1 MKFLE
6 LCAGI
11 GGFRQALE
19 NLGCECVGWSEI
31 DKYAI
36 KLYSAWYND
45 NCNFGDVTKI
55 NAETLPDF
63 DLLVGGFPC
72 QAFSIAGKRMGFD
85 DTRGTIFF
93 DFARIMKAK
102 KPKFA
107 IFENVKGLLNH
118 DGGKTY
124 ETILQTLNELGYD
137 AQWGILNTKFHG
149 LPQNRERVYIVAN
162 LRERSST
169 KILFERGD
177 GITDKVERTEQ
188 SIIGDYYTENG
199 KTHQWGG
206 VIGDESI
213 APCLMASEY
222 KSPRIVKIGSRE
234 LDIVGNYYTKSG
246 KTHQR
251 MEIHAESGVMSCLAA
266 TDYKQPRMIKIGDID
281 GLNTQYSRVY
291 DSEGVS
297 TTINAQGGGLGAKTG
312 LYKVGAIDGVF
323 RLKQGNRVYGVNGKA
338 RTICAE
344 GGGYGGY
351 TGLYTNSEQTKVRRL
366 TPKECF
372 RLQGFKDEMVELG
385 YKLGIS
391 DTQLY
396 KMAGNAVSVP
406 VVEWV
411 AQRVLNWDNLR
422 DVGSI
427 QTDSSLSCWE

>member
-19 NLGCECVGWSEI
+19 NLGCECVGYSEI
-31 DKYAI
+31 DKHAI

-45 NCNFGDVTKI
+45 ECNFGDITKI
-55 NAETLPDF
+55 EAEKLSDF
-63 DLLVGGFPC
+63 ELLVGGFPC
-72 QAFSIAGKRMGFD
+72 QAFSVAGKRGGFN

-107 IFENVKGLLNH
+107 IFENVKGLLSH

-124 ETILQTLNELGYD
+124 ETMLRTLDELGYD
-137 AQWGILNTKFHG
+137 AQWATLNTKFHG

-177 GITDKVERTEQ
+177 DITDKVERTELGF
-188 SIIGDYYTENG
+188 I
-199 KTHQWGG
+199 
-206 VIGDESI
+206 
-213 APCLMASEY
+213 
-222 KSPRIVKIGSRE
+222 
-234 LDIVGNYYTKSG
+234 GNYYTKSG
-246 KTHQR
+246 KAHQR
-251 MEIHAESGVMSCLAA
+251 SGVLSGDSVAPCLNAS
-266 TDYKQPRMIKIGDID
+266 DYKEPRIVKIGSIGGKPCQSDQVYSPSGVSVTLSAQNGGKGAMTGLYKIGEID

-297 TTINAQGGGLGAKTG
+297 TTLNAQGGGLGAKTG
-312 LYKVGAIDGVF
+312 LYKIGTAGNDSLSNRIYSDKGVSAT
-323 RLKQGNRVYGVNGKA
+323 LCAGNN
-338 RTICAE
+338 
-344 GGGYGGY
+344 GGGKRVG
-351 TGLYTNSEQTKVRRL
+351 GLYNIGDKVRRL

-422 DVGSI
+422 NVGS
-427 QTDSSLSCWE
+427 DYLF

>member
-19 NLGCECVGWSEI
+19 NLGCECVGYSEI
-31 DKYAI
+31 DKHAI

-45 NCNFGDVTKI
+45 ECNFGDITKI
-55 NAETLPDF
+55 EAEKLPDF
-63 DLLVGGFPC
+63 ELLVGGFPC
-72 QAFSIAGKRMGFD
+72 QAFSVAGKRGGFN

-124 ETILQTLNELGYD
+124 ETMLRTLDELGYN
-137 AQWGILNTKFHG
+137 AQWGILNTRFHG

-188 SIIGDYYTENG
+188 SIIGD
-199 KTHQWGG
+199 
-206 VIGDESI
+206 ESI
-213 APCLMASEY
+213 APCLNASDY
-222 KSPRIVKIGSRE
+222 KEPRIVKIGS
-234 LDIVGNYYTKSG
+234 IGG
-246 KTHQR
+246 KPCQSDQVYSP
-251 MEIHAESGVMSCLAA
+251 SGVSVTLSAQNGGKGAMTGL
-266 TDYKQPRMIKIGDID
+266 YKIGDID

-291 DSEGVS
+291 DSEGIS
-297 TTINAQGGGLGAKTG
+297 ATINAQGGGLGAKTG

-323 RLKQGNRVYGVNGKA
+323 RLKQGNRVYDVNGKA

-422 DVGSI
+422 DI
-427 QTDSSLSCWE
+427 DSDYLF

>member
-213 APCLMASEY
+213 APCLMAGEY
-222 KSPRIVKIGSRE
+222 KSPRIVKIGS
-234 LDIVGNYYTKSG
+234 IGG
-246 KTHQR
+246 KPCQSDQVYSP
-251 MEIHAESGVMSCLAA
+251 SGVSVTLSAQNGGKGAMTEL
-266 TDYKQPRMIKIGDID
+266 YKIGEID

-291 DSEGVS
+291 DSDGVS

-422 DVGSI
+422 NVGS
-427 QTDSSLSCWE
+427 DYLF

>member
-31 DKYAI
+31 DKHAI

-55 NAETLPDF
+55 EAETLPDF

-213 APCLMASEY
+213 APCLMATEY
-222 KSPRIVKIGSRE
+222 KSPRIVKIGS
-234 LDIVGNYYTKSG
+234 IGG
-246 KTHQR
+246 KPCQSDQVYSP
-251 MEIHAESGVMSCLAA
+251 SGVSVTLSAQNGGKGAMTGL
-266 TDYKQPRMIKIGDID
+266 YKIGDID

-291 DSEGVS
+291 DSEGIS
-297 TTINAQGGGLGAKTG
+297 ATINAQGGGLGAKTG
-312 LYKVGAIDGVF
+312 LYNI
-323 RLKQGNRVYGVNGKA
+323 
-338 RTICAE
+338 E
-344 GGGYGGY
+344 H
-351 TGLYTNSEQTKVRRL
+351 KVRRL

-385 YKLGIS
+385 YNIGIS

-411 AQRVLNWDNLR
+411 AKRVLNWDNLQNV
-422 DVGSI
+422 DTI
-427 QTDSSLSCWE
+427 QTDNLLNCWN

>member
-19 NLGCECVGWSEI
+19 NLGCECVGYSEI
-31 DKYAI
+31 DKHAI

-45 NCNFGDVTKI
+45 ECNFGDITKI
-55 NAETLPDF
+55 EAEKLPDF
-63 DLLVGGFPC
+63 ELLVGGFPC
-72 QAFSIAGKRMGFD
+72 QAFSVAGKRGGFN

-124 ETILQTLNELGYD
+124 ETMLRTLDELGYN

-169 KILFERGD
+169 KILFERGND
-177 GITDKVERTEQ
+177 SADKVERTENG
-188 SIIGDYYTENG
+188 IIGQFYNRKG
-199 KTHQWGG
+199 KTHQDLG
-206 VIGDESI
+206 VIS
-213 APCLMASEY
+213 SEGHSPALLATTH
-222 KSPRIVKIGSRE
+222 KNPRIV
-234 LDIVGNYYTKSG
+234 
-246 KTHQR
+246 
-251 MEIHAESGVMSCLAA
+251 
-266 TDYKQPRMIKIGDID
+266 KIGDID

-291 DSEGVS
+291 DSKGVS

-422 DVGSI
+422 DI
-427 QTDSSLSCWE
+427 DSDYLF

>member
-31 DKYAI
+31 DKHAI

-124 ETILQTLNELGYD
+124 ETILQTLDELGYD

-177 GITDKVERTEQ
+177 GLTDKVERTEQ

-213 APCLMASEY
+213 APCLMAGEY
-222 KSPRIVKIGSRE
+222 KSPRIVKIGS
-234 LDIVGNYYTKSG
+234 IGG
-246 KTHQR
+246 KPCQSDQVYSP
-251 MEIHAESGVMSCLAA
+251 SGVSVTLSAQNGGKGAM
-266 TDYKQPRMIKIGDID
+266 TGVYRIGDID

-291 DSEGVS
+291 DSEGIS
-297 TTINAQGGGLGAKTG
+297 ATINAQGGGLGAKTG
-312 LYKVGAIDGVF
+312 LYNI
-323 RLKQGNRVYGVNGKA
+323 
-338 RTICAE
+338 E
-344 GGGYGGY
+344 H
-351 TGLYTNSEQTKVRRL
+351 KVRRL

-385 YKLGIS
+385 YSIGIS

-411 AQRVLNWDNLR
+411 AQRVLNWDNLQSV
-422 DVGSI
+422 DTI
-427 QTDSSLSCWE
+427 QNDNLLGCWN

>member
-19 NLGCECVGWSEI
+19 NLGCECVGYSEI
-31 DKYAI
+31 DKHAI

-45 NCNFGDVTKI
+45 ECNFGDITKI
-55 NAETLPDF
+55 EAEKLPDF
-63 DLLVGGFPC
+63 ELLVGGFPC
-72 QAFSIAGKRMGFD
+72 QAFSVAGKRGGFN

-124 ETILQTLNELGYD
+124 ETMLRTLDELGYD

-169 KILFERGD
+169 KILFERGND
-177 GITDKVERTEQ
+177 SADKVERTENG
-188 SIIGDYYTENG
+188 IIGQFYNRKG
-199 KTHQWGG
+199 KTHQDLG
-206 VIGDESI
+206 VIS
-213 APCLMASEY
+213 SEGHSPALLATTH
-222 KSPRIVKIGSRE
+222 KNPRIV
-234 LDIVGNYYTKSG
+234 
-246 KTHQR
+246 
-251 MEIHAESGVMSCLAA
+251 
-266 TDYKQPRMIKIGDID
+266 KIGDID

-312 LYKVGAIDGVF
+312 LYNAGD
-323 RLKQGNRVYGVNGKA
+323 
-338 RTICAE
+338 
-344 GGGYGGY
+344 
-351 TGLYTNSEQTKVRRL
+351 KVRRL

-372 RLQGFKDEMVELG
+372 RLQGFKDEMVDLG

-422 DVGSI
+422 NVGS
-427 QTDSSLSCWE
+427 DYLF

>member
-19 NLGCECVGWSEI
+19 NLGCECVGYSEI
-31 DKYAI
+31 DKHAI

-45 NCNFGDVTKI
+45 EYNFGDITKI
-55 NAETLPDF
+55 EAEKLPDF
-63 DLLVGGFPC
+63 ELLVGGFPC
-72 QAFSIAGKRMGFD
+72 QAFSVAGKRGGFN

-124 ETILQTLNELGYD
+124 ETMLRTLDELGYN

-169 KILFERGD
+169 KILFERGND
-177 GITDKVERTEQ
+177 SADKVERTENG
-188 SIIGDYYTENG
+188 IIGQFYNRKG
-199 KTHQWGG
+199 KTHQYLG
-206 VIGDESI
+206 VIS
-213 APCLMASEY
+213 SEGHSPALLATTH
-222 KSPRIVKIGSRE
+222 KNPRIV
-234 LDIVGNYYTKSG
+234 
-246 KTHQR
+246 
-251 MEIHAESGVMSCLAA
+251 
-266 TDYKQPRMIKIGDID
+266 KIGDID

-291 DSEGVS
+291 DSKGVS

-312 LYKVGAIDGVF
+312 LYNAGD
-323 RLKQGNRVYGVNGKA
+323 
-338 RTICAE
+338 
-344 GGGYGGY
+344 
-351 TGLYTNSEQTKVRRL
+351 KVRRL

-385 YKLGIS
+385 YKLCIS

-422 DVGSI
+422 DIGS
-427 QTDSSLSCWE
+427 DYLF

>member
-19 NLGCECVGWSEI
+19 NLGCECVGYSEI
-31 DKYAI
+31 DKHAI

-45 NCNFGDVTKI
+45 KRNFGDITKI
-55 NAETLPDF
+55 EAEKLPDF
-63 DLLVGGFPC
+63 ELLVGGFPC
-72 QAFSIAGKRMGFD
+72 QAFSVAGKRGGFN

-124 ETILQTLNELGYD
+124 ETMLRTLDELGYD

-169 KILFERGD
+169 KILFERGN
-177 GITDKVERTEQ
+177 GITDKVARIQQ
-188 SIIGDYYTENG
+188 SIIG
-199 KTHQWGG
+199 
-206 VIGDESI
+206 
-213 APCLMASEY
+213 
-222 KSPRIVKIGSRE
+222 
-234 LDIVGNYYTKSG
+234 NYHTKSG

-251 MEIHAESGVMSCLAA
+251 SGVLNENSIAPCLIAS
-266 TDYKQPRMIKIGDID
+266 DYKEPRMVKIGTAGNDSLSNRI
-281 GLNTQYSRVY
+281 YS
-291 DSEGVS
+291 DKGVS
-297 TTINAQGGGLGAKTG
+297 ATLCAGNNGGGKRVGG
-312 LYKVGAIDGVF
+312 LYNI
-323 RLKQGNRVYGVNGKA
+323 
-338 RTICAE
+338 E
-344 GGGYGGY
+344 H
-351 TGLYTNSEQTKVRRL
+351 KVRRL

-391 DTQLY
+391 DSQLY

-422 DVGSI
+422 DI
-427 QTDSSLSCWE
+427 DSDYLF

>member
-19 NLGCECVGWSEI
+19 NLGCECVGYSEI
-31 DKYAI
+31 DKHAI

-45 NCNFGDVTKI
+45 ERNFGDITKI
-55 NAETLPDF
+55 EAEKLPDF
-63 DLLVGGFPC
+63 ELLVGGFPC
-72 QAFSIAGKRMGFD
+72 QAFSVAGKRGGFN

-124 ETILQTLNELGYD
+124 ETMLRTLDELGYN

-177 GITDKVERTEQ
+177 GITDKVERTENG
-188 SIIGDYYTENG
+188 IIEQFYNRKG
-199 KTHQWGG
+199 KTHQDLG
-206 VIGDESI
+206 VIS
-213 APCLMASEY
+213 SEGHSPALLATTH
-222 KSPRIVKIGSRE
+222 KNPRIV
-234 LDIVGNYYTKSG
+234 
-246 KTHQR
+246 
-251 MEIHAESGVMSCLAA
+251 
-266 TDYKQPRMIKIGDID
+266 KIGDID

-291 DSEGVS
+291 DSKGVS

-312 LYKVGAIDGVF
+312 LYKIGTVGNDSLSNRIYSDKGVSAT
-323 RLKQGNRVYGVNGKA
+323 LCAGNN
-338 RTICAE
+338 
-344 GGGYGGY
+344 GGGKRMG
-351 TGLYTNSEQTKVRRL
+351 GLYNTGDKVRRL

-422 DVGSI
+422 DI
-427 QTDSSLSCWE
+427 DSDYLF

>member
-31 DKYAI
+31 DKHAI

-45 NCNFGDVTKI
+45 ECNFGDVTKI
-55 NAETLPDF
+55 EAETLPDF

-213 APCLMASEY
+213 VPCLMAGEY
-222 KSPRIVKIGSRE
+222 KSPRIV
-234 LDIVGNYYTKSG
+234 
-246 KTHQR
+246 
-251 MEIHAESGVMSCLAA
+251 
-266 TDYKQPRMIKIGDID
+266 KIGDID

-291 DSEGVS
+291 DSEGIS
-297 TTINAQGGGLGAKTG
+297 ATINAQGGGLGAKTG

-385 YKLGIS
+385 YSIGIS

-411 AQRVLNWDNLR
+411 AKRVLDWDNLQNI
-422 DVGSI
+422 DTI
-427 QTDSSLSCWE
+427 QNDNLLSCWDKE

>member
-19 NLGCECVGWSEI
+19 NLGCECVGYSEI
-31 DKYAI
+31 DKHAI
-36 KLYSAWYND
+36 KLYSAFFND
-45 NCNFGDVTKI
+45 ERNFGDVTKI
-55 NAETLPDF
+55 EAEKLPDF
-63 DLLVGGFPC
+63 ELLVGGFPC
-72 QAFSIAGKRMGFD
+72 QAFSIAGKRGGFD

-124 ETILQTLNELGYD
+124 ETMLRTLDEIGYD
-137 AQWGILNTKFHG
+137 AQWGILNTRFHG

-162 LRERSST
+162 LRERSAT

-177 GITDKVERTEQ
+177 GITDKVARTQQ
-188 SIIGDYYTENG
+188 SII
-199 KTHQWGG
+199 
-206 VIGDESI
+206 
-213 APCLMASEY
+213 
-222 KSPRIVKIGSRE
+222 
-234 LDIVGNYYTKSG
+234 GNYYTKSG

-251 MEIHAESGVMSCLAA
+251 SGVLNENSIAPCL
-266 TDYKQPRMIKIGDID
+266 TVSDCKEPRMVKI
-281 GLNTQYSRVY
+281 
-291 DSEGVS
+291 
-297 TTINAQGGGLGAKTG
+297 GAKTG
-312 LYKVGAIDGVF
+312 LYSAGD
-323 RLKQGNRVYGVNGKA
+323 
-338 RTICAE
+338 
-344 GGGYGGY
+344 
-351 TGLYTNSEQTKVRRL
+351 KVRRL

-391 DTQLY
+391 DSQLY

-422 DVGSI
+422 NA
-427 QTDSSLSCWE
+427 DSDYLF

>member
-19 NLGCECVGWSEI
+19 NLGCECVGYSEI
-31 DKYAI
+31 DKHAI

-45 NCNFGDVTKI
+45 ECNFGDITKI
-55 NAETLPDF
+55 EAEKLPDF
-63 DLLVGGFPC
+63 ELLVGGFPC
-72 QAFSIAGKRMGFD
+72 QAFSVAGKRGGFN

-124 ETILQTLNELGYD
+124 ETMLRTLDELGYN
-137 AQWGILNTKFHG
+137 AQWGILNTRFHG

-169 KILFERGD
+169 KILFERGN
-177 GITDKVERTEQ
+177 GSADKMERTENG
-188 SIIGDYYTENG
+188 IIGQFYNRKG
-199 KTHQWGG
+199 KTHQDLG
-206 VIGDESI
+206 VISSDGHSP
-213 APCLMASEY
+213 ALLATTH
-222 KSPRIVKIGSRE
+222 KNPRIV
-234 LDIVGNYYTKSG
+234 
-246 KTHQR
+246 
-251 MEIHAESGVMSCLAA
+251 
-266 TDYKQPRMIKIGDID
+266 KIGDID

-312 LYKVGAIDGVF
+312 LYNV
-323 RLKQGNRVYGVNGKA
+323 
-338 RTICAE
+338 E
-344 GGGYGGY
+344 H
-351 TGLYTNSEQTKVRRL
+351 KVRRL

-422 DVGSI
+422 DVGS
-427 QTDSSLSCWE
+427 DYLF

>member
-19 NLGCECVGWSEI
+19 NLGCECVGYSEI

-36 KLYSAWYND
+36 KLYSAFFND
-45 NCNFGDVTKI
+45 ERNFGDVTKI
-55 NAETLPDF
+55 EAEKLPDF
-63 DLLVGGFPC
+63 ELLVGGFPC
-72 QAFSIAGKRMGFD
+72 QAFSIAGKRGGFN

-118 DGGKTY
+118 EGGWTF
-124 ETILQTLNELGYD
+124 ETMLRTLDEIGYD
-137 AQWGILNTKFHG
+137 AQWGILNTRFHG

-177 GITDKVERTEQ
+177 GITDKMERTE
-188 SIIGDYYTENG
+188 SGIIGQFYNRKG
-199 KTHQWGG
+199 KTHQDLG
-206 VIGDESI
+206 VIS
-213 APCLMASEY
+213 SEGHSPALLATTH
-222 KSPRIVKIGSRE
+222 KNPRIV
-234 LDIVGNYYTKSG
+234 
-246 KTHQR
+246 
-251 MEIHAESGVMSCLAA
+251 
-266 TDYKQPRMIKIGDID
+266 KIGDID

-312 LYKVGAIDGVF
+312 LYSAGD
-323 RLKQGNRVYGVNGKA
+323 
-338 RTICAE
+338 
-344 GGGYGGY
+344 
-351 TGLYTNSEQTKVRRL
+351 KVRRL

-391 DTQLY
+391 DSQLY

-411 AQRVLNWDNLR
+411 AQKVLNWDNLR
-422 DVGSI
+422 NA
-427 QTDSSLSCWE
+427 DSDYLF

>member
-19 NLGCECVGWSEI
+19 NLGCECVGYSEI
-31 DKYAI
+31 DKHAI

-45 NCNFGDVTKI
+45 ECNFGDITKI
-55 NAETLPDF
+55 EAEKLPDF
-63 DLLVGGFPC
+63 ELLVGGFPC
-72 QAFSIAGKRMGFD
+72 QAFSVAGKRGGFN

-124 ETILQTLNELGYD
+124 ETMLRTLDELGYD
-137 AQWGILNTKFHG
+137 AQWGILNTRFHG

-169 KILFERGD
+169 KILFERGN
-177 GITDKVERTEQ
+177 GSADKVERTEQ
-188 SIIGDYYTENG
+188 SI
-199 KTHQWGG
+199 
-206 VIGDESI
+206 IGDESI

-222 KSPRIVKIGSRE
+222 KSPRIVKIGS
-234 LDIVGNYYTKSG
+234 IGG
-246 KTHQR
+246 KPCQSDQVYSP
-251 MEIHAESGVMSCLAA
+251 SGVSVTLSAQNGGKGAMTGL
-266 TDYKQPRMIKIGDID
+266 YKIGDID

-411 AQRVLNWDNLR
+411 AQRVLNWGNLR
-422 DVGSI
+422 NVGS
-427 QTDSSLSCWE
+427 DYLF

>member
-93 DFARIMKAK
+93 DFARIMKVK

-222 KSPRIVKIGSRE
+222 KSPRIVKIGS
-234 LDIVGNYYTKSG
+234 IGG
-246 KTHQR
+246 KPCQSDQVYSP
-251 MEIHAESGVMSCLAA
+251 SGVSVTLSAQNGGKGAMTGL
-266 TDYKQPRMIKIGDID
+266 YKIGDID

-291 DSEGVS
+291 DSEGIS
-297 TTINAQGGGLGAKTG
+297 ATINAQGGGLGAKTG
-312 LYKVGAIDGVF
+312 LY
-323 RLKQGNRVYGVNGKA
+323 
-338 RTICAE
+338 TIE
-344 GGGYGGY
+344 H
-351 TGLYTNSEQTKVRRL
+351 KVRRL

-372 RLQGFKDEMVELG
+372 RLQGFKDEMVDLG

-411 AQRVLNWDNLR
+411 TQRVLNWDNLQSV
-422 DVGSI
+422 DTI
-427 QTDSSLSCWE
+427 QNDNLLGCWNKE

>member
-19 NLGCECVGWSEI
+19 NLNCECVGYSEI
-31 DKYAI
+31 DKHAI

-45 NCNFGDVTKI
+45 ECNFGDITKI
-55 NAETLPDF
+55 EAEKLPDF
-63 DLLVGGFPC
+63 ELLVGGFPC
-72 QAFSIAGKRMGFD
+72 QAFSVAGKRGGFN

-124 ETILQTLNELGYD
+124 ETMLRTLDELGYN

-169 KILFERGD
+169 KILFERGND
-177 GITDKVERTEQ
+177 ITDKVERTEQ
-188 SIIGDYYTENG
+188 SIIG
-199 KTHQWGG
+199 
-206 VIGDESI
+206 
-213 APCLMASEY
+213 
-222 KSPRIVKIGSRE
+222 
-234 LDIVGNYYTKSG
+234 NYYTKSG
-246 KTHQR
+246 KAHQR
-251 MEIHAESGVMSCLAA
+251 SGVLNENSIAPCLNAS
-266 TDYKQPRMIKIGDID
+266 DYKEPRIVKIGDID

-297 TTINAQGGGLGAKTG
+297 TTLNAQGGGLGAKTG
-312 LYKVGAIDGVF
+312 RYNA
-323 RLKQGNRVYGVNGKA
+323 GN
-338 RTICAE
+338 
-344 GGGYGGY
+344 
-351 TGLYTNSEQTKVRRL
+351 KVRRL

-422 DVGSI
+422 NVGS
-427 QTDSSLSCWE
+427 DYLF

>member
-19 NLGCECVGWSEI
+19 NLNCECVGYSEI
-31 DKYAI
+31 DKHAI

-45 NCNFGDVTKI
+45 ECNFGDITKI
-55 NAETLPDF
+55 EAEKLPDF
-63 DLLVGGFPC
+63 ELLVGGFPC
-72 QAFSIAGKRMGFD
+72 QAFSIAGKRGGFN

-107 IFENVKGLLNH
+107 IFENVKGLLSH

-124 ETILQTLNELGYD
+124 ETMLRTLDELGYN

-169 KILFERGD
+169 KILFERGND
-177 GITDKVERTEQ
+177 SADKMERTENG
-188 SIIGDYYTENG
+188 IIGQFYNRKG
-199 KTHQWGG
+199 KTHQDLG
-206 VIGDESI
+206 VIS
-213 APCLMASEY
+213 SEGHSPALLATTH
-222 KSPRIVKIGSRE
+222 KNPRIV
-234 LDIVGNYYTKSG
+234 
-246 KTHQR
+246 
-251 MEIHAESGVMSCLAA
+251 
-266 TDYKQPRMIKIGDID
+266 KIGDID

-291 DSEGVS
+291 DSKGVS

-312 LYKVGAIDGVF
+312 LYNAGD
-323 RLKQGNRVYGVNGKA
+323 
-338 RTICAE
+338 
-344 GGGYGGY
+344 
-351 TGLYTNSEQTKVRRL
+351 KVRRL

-385 YKLGIS
+385 YKLCIS

-422 DVGSI
+422 NVGS
-427 QTDSSLSCWE
+427 DYLF

>member
-19 NLGCECVGWSEI
+19 NLGCECVGYSEI
-31 DKYAI
+31 DKHAI

-45 NCNFGDVTKI
+45 ECNFGDITKI
-55 NAETLPDF
+55 EAEKLPDF
-63 DLLVGGFPC
+63 ELLVGGFPC
-72 QAFSIAGKRMGFD
+72 QAFSVAGKRGGFN

-124 ETILQTLNELGYD
+124 ETMLRTLDELGYN

-169 KILFERGD
+169 KILFERGND
-177 GITDKVERTEQ
+177 SADKMERTENG
-188 SIIGDYYTENG
+188 IIGQFYNRKG
-199 KTHQWGG
+199 KTHQDLG
-206 VIGDESI
+206 VIS
-213 APCLMASEY
+213 SEGHSPALLATTH
-222 KSPRIVKIGSRE
+222 KNPRIV
-234 LDIVGNYYTKSG
+234 
-246 KTHQR
+246 
-251 MEIHAESGVMSCLAA
+251 
-266 TDYKQPRMIKIGDID
+266 KIGDID

-312 LYKVGAIDGVF
+312 LYNAGD
-323 RLKQGNRVYGVNGKA
+323 
-338 RTICAE
+338 
-344 GGGYGGY
+344 
-351 TGLYTNSEQTKVRRL
+351 KVRRL

-422 DVGSI
+422 NVGS
-427 QTDSSLSCWE
+427 DYLF

>member
-19 NLGCECVGWSEI
+19 NLGCECVGYSEI
-31 DKYAI
+31 DKHAI

-45 NCNFGDVTKI
+45 ERNFGDITKI
-55 NAETLPDF
+55 EAEKLPDF
-63 DLLVGGFPC
+63 ELLVGGFPC
-72 QAFSIAGKRMGFD
+72 QAFSVAGKRGGFN

-124 ETILQTLNELGYD
+124 ETMLRTLDELGYN

-177 GITDKVERTEQ
+177 DITDKMERTE
-188 SIIGDYYTENG
+188 
-199 KTHQWGG
+199 
-206 VIGDESI
+206 
-213 APCLMASEY
+213 SE
-222 KSPRIVKIGSRE
+222 I
-234 LDIVGNYYTKSG
+234 SG
-246 KTHQR
+246 
-251 MEIHAESGVMSCLAA
+251 E
-266 TDYKQPRMIKIGDID
+266 
-281 GLNTQYSRVY
+281 
-291 DSEGVS
+291 
-297 TTINAQGGGLGAKTG
+297 LGAKTG
-312 LYKVGAIDGVF
+312 LYKIGTIGNDSLSNRIYSDKGVSAT
-323 RLKQGNRVYGVNGKA
+323 LCAGNN
-338 RTICAE
+338 
-344 GGGYGGY
+344 GGGKRMG
-351 TGLYTNSEQTKVRRL
+351 GLYNTGDKVRRL

-385 YKLGIS
+385 YKLCIS

-422 DVGSI
+422 NVDTI
-427 QTDSSLSCWE
+427 QTDNLLSCWDKE

>member
-11 GGFRQALE
+11 GGFRQVLE
-19 NLGCECVGWSEI
+19 NLGCECVGYSEI
-31 DKYAI
+31 DKHAI

-45 NCNFGDVTKI
+45 ECNFGDITKI
-55 NAETLPDF
+55 EAEKLPDF
-63 DLLVGGFPC
+63 ELLAGGFPC
-72 QAFSIAGKRMGFD
+72 QAFSVAGKRGGFN

-124 ETILQTLNELGYD
+124 ETMLRTLDELGYN
-137 AQWGILNTKFHG
+137 AQWGILNTRFHG

-169 KILFERGD
+169 KILFERGN
-177 GITDKVERTEQ
+177 GSADKVERTENG
-188 SIIGDYYTENG
+188 IIGQFYNRKG
-199 KTHQWGG
+199 KTHQGSG
-206 VIGDESI
+206 VIS
-213 APCLMASEY
+213 SEGYSPTLLATTY
-222 KSPRIVKIGSRE
+222 KNPRIV
-234 LDIVGNYYTKSG
+234 
-246 KTHQR
+246 
-251 MEIHAESGVMSCLAA
+251 
-266 TDYKQPRMIKIGDID
+266 KIGDID

-312 LYKVGAIDGVF
+312 LYNAGD
-323 RLKQGNRVYGVNGKA
+323 
-338 RTICAE
+338 
-344 GGGYGGY
+344 
-351 TGLYTNSEQTKVRRL
+351 KVRRL

-411 AQRVLNWDNLR
+411 AQRVLNWDSLR
-422 DVGSI
+422 DI
-427 QTDSSLSCWE
+427 DSDYLF

>member
-19 NLGCECVGWSEI
+19 NLGCECVGYSEI
-31 DKYAI
+31 DKHAI

-45 NCNFGDVTKI
+45 EYNFGDITKI
-55 NAETLPDF
+55 EAEKLPDF
-63 DLLVGGFPC
+63 ELLVGGFPC
-72 QAFSIAGKRMGFD
+72 QAFSVAGKRGGFN

-93 DFARIMKAK
+93 DFARIIKVK

-124 ETILQTLNELGYD
+124 ETMLRTLDELGYN
-137 AQWGILNTKFHG
+137 AQWGILNTRFHG

-169 KILFERGD
+169 KILFERGND
-177 GITDKVERTEQ
+177 SADKVERTENG
-188 SIIGDYYTENG
+188 IIGQFYNRKG
-199 KTHQWGG
+199 KTHQDLG
-206 VIGDESI
+206 VIS
-213 APCLMASEY
+213 SEGHSPALLATTH
-222 KSPRIVKIGSRE
+222 KNPRIV
-234 LDIVGNYYTKSG
+234 
-246 KTHQR
+246 
-251 MEIHAESGVMSCLAA
+251 
-266 TDYKQPRMIKIGDID
+266 KIGDID

-312 LYKVGAIDGVF
+312 LY
-323 RLKQGNRVYGVNGKA
+323 N
-338 RTICAE
+338 
-344 GGGYGGY
+344 
-351 TGLYTNSEQTKVRRL
+351 TGDKVRRL

-411 AQRVLNWDNLR
+411 AQRVLNWDSLR
-422 DVGSI
+422 DI
-427 QTDSSLSCWE
+427 DIDYLF

>member
-31 DKYAI
+31 DKHAI

-45 NCNFGDVTKI
+45 DCNFGDVTKI

-177 GITDKVERTEQ
+177 DITDKVERTEQ

-213 APCLMASEY
+213 APCLMAGEY
-222 KSPRIVKIGSRE
+222 KSPRIV
-234 LDIVGNYYTKSG
+234 
-246 KTHQR
+246 
-251 MEIHAESGVMSCLAA
+251 
-266 TDYKQPRMIKIGDID
+266 KIGDID

-291 DSEGVS
+291 DSEGIS
-297 TTINAQGGGLGAKTG
+297 ATINAQGGGLGAKTG

-411 AQRVLNWDNLR
+411 AQRVLNWDNLQSV
-422 DVGSI
+422 DTI
-427 QTDSSLSCWE
+427 QNDNLLGCWN

>member
-19 NLGCECVGWSEI
+19 NLGCECVGYSEI
-31 DKYAI
+31 DKHAI

-45 NCNFGDVTKI
+45 ECNFGDITKI
-55 NAETLPDF
+55 EAEKLPDF
-63 DLLVGGFPC
+63 ELLVGGFPC
-72 QAFSIAGKRMGFD
+72 QAFSVAGKRGGFN

-124 ETILQTLNELGYD
+124 ETMLRTLDELGYN

-169 KILFERGD
+169 KILFERGND
-177 GITDKVERTEQ
+177 SADKVERTENG
-188 SIIGDYYTENG
+188 IIGQFYNRKG
-199 KTHQWGG
+199 KTHQDLG
-206 VIGDESI
+206 VIS
-213 APCLMASEY
+213 SEGHSPALLATTH
-222 KSPRIVKIGSRE
+222 KNPRIV
-234 LDIVGNYYTKSG
+234 
-246 KTHQR
+246 
-251 MEIHAESGVMSCLAA
+251 
-266 TDYKQPRMIKIGDID
+266 KIGDID

-312 LYKVGAIDGVF
+312 LYNAGD
-323 RLKQGNRVYGVNGKA
+323 
-338 RTICAE
+338 
-344 GGGYGGY
+344 
-351 TGLYTNSEQTKVRRL
+351 KVRRL

-422 DVGSI
+422 NVGS
-427 QTDSSLSCWE
+427 DYLF

>member
-19 NLGCECVGWSEI
+19 NLGCECVGYSEI
-31 DKYAI
+31 DKHAI

-45 NCNFGDVTKI
+45 ECNFGDITKI
-55 NAETLPDF
+55 EAEKLPDF
-63 DLLVGGFPC
+63 ELLVGGFPC
-72 QAFSIAGKRMGFD
+72 QAFSVAGKRGGFN

-124 ETILQTLNELGYD
+124 ETMLRTLDELGYN

-169 KILFERGD
+169 KILFERGND
-177 GITDKVERTEQ
+177 SADKMERTENG
-188 SIIGDYYTENG
+188 IIGQFYNRKG
-199 KTHQWGG
+199 KTHQDLG
-206 VIGDESI
+206 VIS
-213 APCLMASEY
+213 SEGHSPALLATTH
-222 KSPRIVKIGSRE
+222 KNPRIV
-234 LDIVGNYYTKSG
+234 
-246 KTHQR
+246 
-251 MEIHAESGVMSCLAA
+251 
-266 TDYKQPRMIKIGDID
+266 KIGDID

-312 LYKVGAIDGVF
+312 LYNAGD
-323 RLKQGNRVYGVNGKA
+323 
-338 RTICAE
+338 
-344 GGGYGGY
+344 
-351 TGLYTNSEQTKVRRL
+351 KVRRL

-385 YKLGIS
+385 YKLCIS

-422 DVGSI
+422 NVGS
-427 QTDSSLSCWE
+427 DYLF

>member
-55 NAETLPDF
+55 EAETLPDF

-213 APCLMASEY
+213 APCLMAGEY
-222 KSPRIVKIGSRE
+222 KSPRIV
-234 LDIVGNYYTKSG
+234 
-246 KTHQR
+246 
-251 MEIHAESGVMSCLAA
+251 
-266 TDYKQPRMIKIGDID
+266 KIGDID

-291 DSEGVS
+291 DSEGIS
-297 TTINAQGGGLGAKTG
+297 ATINAQGGGLGAKTG

-385 YKLGIS
+385 YSIGIS

-411 AQRVLNWDNLR
+411 AQRVLNWDNLQSV
-422 DVGSI
+422 DTI
-427 QTDSSLSCWE
+427 QNDNLLSCWDKE

>member
-19 NLGCECVGWSEI
+19 NLGCECVGYSEI

-36 KLYSAWYND
+36 KLYSAFFND
-45 NCNFGDVTKI
+45 ERNFGDITKI
-55 NAETLPDF
+55 EAEKLPDF
-63 DLLVGGFPC
+63 ELLVGGFPC
-72 QAFSIAGKRMGFD
+72 QAFSVAGKRGGFD

-93 DFARIMKAK
+93 DFARILKAK
-102 KPKFA
+102 KPTFG

-124 ETILQTLNELGYD
+124 ETMLRTLDELGYD
-137 AQWGILNTKFHG
+137 AQWGILNTRFHG
-149 LPQNRERVYIVAN
+149 LPQNRERVYVVAN

-177 GITDKVERTEQ
+177 GSADKMERTEQ
-188 SIIGDYYTENG
+188 SIIGDYYT
-199 KTHQWGG
+199 
-206 VIGDESI
+206 
-213 APCLMASEY
+213 
-222 KSPRIVKIGSRE
+222 
-234 LDIVGNYYTKSG
+234 KSG

-251 MEIHAESGVMSCLAA
+251 SGVLNENSIAPCL
-266 TDYKQPRMIKIGDID
+266 TVSDCKEPRMVKI
-281 GLNTQYSRVY
+281 
-291 DSEGVS
+291 
-297 TTINAQGGGLGAKTG
+297 GAKTG
-312 LYKVGAIDGVF
+312 LYSAGD
-323 RLKQGNRVYGVNGKA
+323 
-338 RTICAE
+338 
-344 GGGYGGY
+344 
-351 TGLYTNSEQTKVRRL
+351 KVRRL

-372 RLQGFKDEMVELG
+372 RLQGFKDEMVELS

-391 DTQLY
+391 DSQLY

-422 DVGSI
+422 NA
-427 QTDSSLSCWE
+427 DSDYLF

>member
-19 NLGCECVGWSEI
+19 NLGCECVGYSEI
-31 DKYAI
+31 DKHAI

-45 NCNFGDVTKI
+45 ECNFGDITKI
-55 NAETLPDF
+55 EAEKLPDF
-63 DLLVGGFPC
+63 ELLVGGFPC
-72 QAFSIAGKRMGFD
+72 QAFSVAGKRGGFN

-124 ETILQTLNELGYD
+124 ETMLRTLDELGYN

-169 KILFERGD
+169 KILFERGND
-177 GITDKVERTEQ
+177 SADKVERTEQ
-188 SIIGDYYTENG
+188 SIIGAMTGLY
-199 KTHQWGG
+199 
-206 VIGDESI
+206 
-213 APCLMASEY
+213 
-222 KSPRIVKIGSRE
+222 
-234 LDIVGNYYTKSG
+234 
-246 KTHQR
+246 
-251 MEIHAESGVMSCLAA
+251 
-266 TDYKQPRMIKIGDID
+266 KIGDID
-281 GLNTQYSRVY
+281 DLNTQYSRVY
-291 DSEGVS
+291 DSEGIS
-297 TTINAQGGGLGAKTG
+297 ATINAQGGGLGAKTG

-422 DVGSI
+422 NVGS
-427 QTDSSLSCWE
+427 DYLF

>member
-19 NLGCECVGWSEI
+19 NLGCECVGYSEI
-31 DKYAI
+31 DKHAI

-45 NCNFGDVTKI
+45 ECNFGDITKI
-55 NAETLPDF
+55 EAEKLPDF
-63 DLLVGGFPC
+63 ELLVGGFPC
-72 QAFSIAGKRMGFD
+72 QAFSVAGKRGGFN

-124 ETILQTLNELGYD
+124 ETMLRTLDELGYN

-177 GITDKVERTEQ
+177 GGADKVERTENG
-188 SIIGDYYTENG
+188 IIGQFYNRKG
-199 KTHQWGG
+199 KTHQDLG
-206 VIGDESI
+206 VIS
-213 APCLMASEY
+213 SEGHSPALLATTH
-222 KSPRIVKIGSRE
+222 KNPRIV
-234 LDIVGNYYTKSG
+234 
-246 KTHQR
+246 
-251 MEIHAESGVMSCLAA
+251 
-266 TDYKQPRMIKIGDID
+266 KIGDID

-411 AQRVLNWDNLR
+411 AQRVLSWDNLR
-422 DVGSI
+422 NV
-427 QTDSSLSCWE
+427 DSDYLF

>member
-19 NLGCECVGWSEI
+19 NLGCECVGYSEI
-31 DKYAI
+31 DKHAI

-45 NCNFGDVTKI
+45 ECNFGDITKI
-55 NAETLPDF
+55 EAEKLPDF
-63 DLLVGGFPC
+63 ELLVGGFPC
-72 QAFSIAGKRMGFD
+72 QAFSVAGKRGGFN

-124 ETILQTLNELGYD
+124 ETMLRTLDELGYN

-169 KILFERGD
+169 KILFERGND
-177 GITDKVERTEQ
+177 SADKMERTENG
-188 SIIGDYYTENG
+188 IIGQFYNRKG
-199 KTHQWGG
+199 KTHQDLG
-206 VIGDESI
+206 VIS
-213 APCLMASEY
+213 SEGQSPALLATTH
-222 KSPRIVKIGSRE
+222 KNPRIV
-234 LDIVGNYYTKSG
+234 
-246 KTHQR
+246 
-251 MEIHAESGVMSCLAA
+251 
-266 TDYKQPRMIKIGDID
+266 KIGDID
-281 GLNTQYSRVY
+281 GLITQYSRVY

-312 LYKVGAIDGVF
+312 LYKIGTIGNDSLSNRIYSDKGVSAT
-323 RLKQGNRVYGVNGKA
+323 LCAGNN
-338 RTICAE
+338 
-344 GGGYGGY
+344 GGGKRMG
-351 TGLYTNSEQTKVRRL
+351 GLYNTGDKVRRL

-411 AQRVLNWDNLR
+411 AQRVLNWDSLR
-422 DVGSI
+422 NVGS
-427 QTDSSLSCWE
+427 DYLF

>member
-19 NLGCECVGWSEI
+19 NLGCECVGYSEI
-31 DKYAI
+31 DKHAI

-45 NCNFGDVTKI
+45 ECNFGDITKI
-55 NAETLPDF
+55 EAEKLPDF
-63 DLLVGGFPC
+63 ELLVGGFPC
-72 QAFSIAGKRMGFD
+72 QAFSVAGKRGGFN

-124 ETILQTLNELGYD
+124 ETMLRTLDELGYD

-177 GITDKVERTEQ
+177 DSADKVERTENG
-188 SIIGDYYTENG
+188 IIGQFYNRKG
-199 KTHQWGG
+199 KTHQDLG
-206 VIGDESI
+206 VIS
-213 APCLMASEY
+213 SEGHSPALLATTH
-222 KSPRIVKIGSRE
+222 KNPRIV
-234 LDIVGNYYTKSG
+234 
-246 KTHQR
+246 
-251 MEIHAESGVMSCLAA
+251 
-266 TDYKQPRMIKIGDID
+266 KIGDID

-422 DVGSI
+422 NV
-427 QTDSSLSCWE
+427 DSDYLF

>member
-45 NCNFGDVTKI
+45 DCNFGDVTKI
-55 NAETLPDF
+55 EAETLPDF

-213 APCLMASEY
+213 VPCLMAGEY
-222 KSPRIVKIGSRE
+222 KSPRIVKIGS
-234 LDIVGNYYTKSG
+234 IGG
-246 KTHQR
+246 KPCQSDQVYSP
-251 MEIHAESGVMSCLAA
+251 SGVSVTLSAQNGGKGAMTGL
-266 TDYKQPRMIKIGDID
+266 YKIGDID

-291 DSEGVS
+291 DSKGVS

-312 LYKVGAIDGVF
+312 LYNI
-323 RLKQGNRVYGVNGKA
+323 
-338 RTICAE
+338 E
-344 GGGYGGY
+344 H
-351 TGLYTNSEQTKVRRL
+351 KVRRL

-385 YKLGIS
+385 YSIGIS

-411 AQRVLNWDNLR
+411 AKRVLDWDNLQNI
-422 DVGSI
+422 DTI
-427 QTDSSLSCWE
+427 QNDNLLSCWDKE

>member
-19 NLGCECVGWSEI
+19 NLGCECVGYSEI
-31 DKYAI
+31 DKHAI

-45 NCNFGDVTKI
+45 ECNFGDITKI
-55 NAETLPDF
+55 EAEKLPDF
-63 DLLVGGFPC
+63 ELLVGGFPC
-72 QAFSIAGKRMGFD
+72 QAFSVAGKRGGFN

-124 ETILQTLNELGYD
+124 ETMLRTLDELGYD

-177 GITDKVERTEQ
+177 DITDKVERTELGF
-188 SIIGDYYTENG
+188 IGNYHTKSG
-199 KTHQWGG
+199 IAHQRSG
-206 VIGDESI
+206 VLSGDSV
-213 APCLMASEY
+213 APCLNASDY
-222 KSPRIVKIGSRE
+222 KEPRIV
-234 LDIVGNYYTKSG
+234 
-246 KTHQR
+246 
-251 MEIHAESGVMSCLAA
+251 
-266 TDYKQPRMIKIGDID
+266 KIGDID

-411 AQRVLNWDNLR
+411 AQRVLNWDNLQN
-422 DVGSI
+422 VGS
-427 QTDSSLSCWE
+427 DYLF

>member
-45 NCNFGDVTKI
+45 DCNFGDVTKI
-55 NAETLPDF
+55 EAETLPDF

-213 APCLMASEY
+213 APCLMAGEY
-222 KSPRIVKIGSRE
+222 KSPRIVKIGS
-234 LDIVGNYYTKSG
+234 IGG
-246 KTHQR
+246 KPCQSDQVYSP
-251 MEIHAESGVMSCLAA
+251 SGVSVTLSAQNGGKGAMTGL
-266 TDYKQPRMIKIGDID
+266 YKIGDID

-291 DSEGVS
+291 DSKGVS

-312 LYKVGAIDGVF
+312 LYNI
-323 RLKQGNRVYGVNGKA
+323 
-338 RTICAE
+338 E
-344 GGGYGGY
+344 H
-351 TGLYTNSEQTKVRRL
+351 KVRRL

-385 YKLGIS
+385 YSIGIS

-411 AQRVLNWDNLR
+411 AKRVLDWDNLQNI
-422 DVGSI
+422 DTI
-427 QTDSSLSCWE
+427 QNDNLLSCWDKE

>member
-19 NLGCECVGWSEI
+19 NLGCECIGYSEI
-31 DKYAI
+31 DKHAI

-45 NCNFGDVTKI
+45 ECNFGDITKI
-55 NAETLPDF
+55 EAEKLPDF
-63 DLLVGGFPC
+63 ELLVGGFPC
-72 QAFSIAGKRMGFD
+72 QAFSIAGKRGGFN

-107 IFENVKGLLNH
+107 IFENVKGLLSH

-124 ETILQTLNELGYD
+124 ETMLRTLDELGYD
-137 AQWGILNTKFHG
+137 AQWATLNTKFHG

-169 KILFERGD
+169 KILFERGND
-177 GITDKVERTEQ
+177 SADKVERTEQ
-188 SIIGDYYTENG
+188 SIIGAMTGLY
-199 KTHQWGG
+199 
-206 VIGDESI
+206 
-213 APCLMASEY
+213 
-222 KSPRIVKIGSRE
+222 
-234 LDIVGNYYTKSG
+234 
-246 KTHQR
+246 
-251 MEIHAESGVMSCLAA
+251 
-266 TDYKQPRMIKIGDID
+266 KIGDID

-291 DSEGVS
+291 DSEGIS
-297 TTINAQGGGLGAKTG
+297 ATINAQGGGLGAKTG

-422 DVGSI
+422 NVGS
-427 QTDSSLSCWE
+427 DYLF